1 MMIRRLVDFLKG
13 NQKKREARGPSTR
26 VLLNTLNA
34 ISFEWIDVS
43 PSRNV
48 VAANISSTGIGLL
61 TPDLQGLGADG
72 SRIQGYLKINDS
84 SFPVTLE
91 IVHRHGQ
98 ISGCRFVNPDF
109 KVPLAIQD
117 FLEAEIISSG
127 LKPISQDLI
136 NTRPG
141 EECYWFRDQYG
152 NELFAVQKGNQFV
165 EAQLVI
171 LGSYVEYD
179 ARSGSINY
187 GVISD
192 EESTG
197 EIASYVRSDF
207 DVRYLKTRPPEL
219 ENMVRKFIV
228 SIHGLKSETKN
239 QLLACF
245 QKGLT

>member
-1 MMIRRLVDFLKG
+1 MIRRFVEFLKG

-26 VLLNTLNA
+26 VVLNTLNA

-72 SRIQGYLKINDS
+72 SRIHGHLKIKAN

-109 KVPLAIQD
+109 KVPLAIQN
-117 FLEAEIISSG
+117 FLETEIISSG

-136 NTRPG
+136 ATRPG
-141 EECYWFRDQYG
+141 EECHWFRDQSG
-152 NELFAVQKGNQFV
+152 NELFAVQKEGQFV

-171 LGSYVEYD
+171 LGSYIEYD
-179 ARSGSINY
+179 AQSGSINY
-187 GVISD
+187 GVLSD
-192 EESTG
+192 EESSG
-197 EIASYVRSDF
+197 EITNYVRSDF
-207 DVRYLKTRPPEL
+207 DVRFLKARPPEL
-219 ENMVRKFIV
+219 ESLIRKFIL
-228 SIHGLKSETKN
+228 SIHGLKPETRN
-239 QLLACF
+239 QLLTCF
-245 QKGLT
+245 QKGLQ